1 MKDLEMFHFHLERAL
16 YILKFRDKKLA
27 ECWVTQLNTSMGVQD
42 TESFLT
48 AAVLELSLTDTKT
61 FHWVLDNLCAWK
73 PYVHLLVEVTRFTL
87 KKLISKG
94 FIPSQDFSF
103 DAQGKILMHEQTKK
117 AIMAD
122 VSDSDSL
129 FMEKVLVIPQE
140 SQQIPSLTV

>member
-117 AIMAD
+117 TIMAD
-122 VSDSDSL
+122 VSESDRL
-129 FMEKVLVIPQE
+129 FMEKVLVIPQN

>member
-1 MKDLEMFHFHLERAL
+1 MQDLEMFHFHLERAL

-27 ECWVTQLNTSMGVQD
+27 ECWVTQLNTSMGVQN

-73 PYVHLLVEVTRFTL
+73 PYAHLLVEVTRFTL
-87 KKLISKG
+87 KTLISKG

-122 VSDSDSL
+122 VSESDRL
-129 FMEKVLVIPQE
+129 FMEKVLVIPQQ